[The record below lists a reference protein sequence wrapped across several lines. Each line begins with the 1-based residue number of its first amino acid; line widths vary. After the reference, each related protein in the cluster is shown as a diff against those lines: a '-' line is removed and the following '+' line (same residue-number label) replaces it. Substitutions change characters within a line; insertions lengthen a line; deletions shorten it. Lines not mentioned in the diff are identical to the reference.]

1 MTISHEGQL
10 LYTLGFIRCKENNKV
25 LLLNRNKAPWM
36 GLYNGIGGKL
46 ESGETPLESMIREG
60 NEETGLNLLNFKSR
74 GIMRWEVTYSDD
86 EEEEGEKRDGFKI
99 NKHHKDPS
107 LGGLYLFTA
116 DISLEQYENYRT
128 PLVYN
133 HEGILDWKD
142 LDWIL
147 HKDNLGVVDNIKII
161 FQNLFKSNQHDLF
174 TVKYHNNH
182 LISCVY
188 HPGKNPLTVD

>member
-1 MTISHEGQL
+1 MTIPLEGQL

-36 GLYNGIGGKL
+36 GMYNGIGGKL
-46 ESGETPLESMIREG
+46 ESGETPLESIIREG
-60 NEETGLNLLNFKSR
+60 NEETGLNLPHFKSR
-74 GIMRWEVTYSDD
+74 GVLRWEVTYSED
-86 EEEEGEKRDGFKI
+86 KL
-99 NKHHKDPS
+99 HKDPT

-116 DISLEQYENYRT
+116 DISVEQYENYKT

-142 LDWIL
+142 WDWIM
-147 HKDNLGVVDNIKII
+147 HPDNLGVVNNIKII
-161 FQNLFKSNQHDLF
+161 FQHLFESKEDDLF
-174 TVKYHNNH
+174 TVKYHDNH

-188 HPGKNPLTVD
+188 YPGKNVLSSN

>member
-86 EEEEGEKRDGFKI
+86 EEEEREKGMVSKLI
-99 NKHHKDPS
+99 N
-107 LGGLYLFTA
+107 
-116 DISLEQYENYRT
+116 I
-128 PLVYN
+128 
-133 HEGILDWKD
+133 
-142 LDWIL
+142 
-147 HKDNLGVVDNIKII
+147 IKI
-161 FQNLFKSNQHDLF
+161 Q
-174 TVKYHNNH
+174 V
-182 LISCVY
+182 
-188 HPGKNPLTVD
+188 